1 MVNYLYVLRLN
12 HFSHVHLF
20 TIPWTEAH
28 EASLSMEFST
38 QEYWCGLLCSPP
50 WDVPNR
56 GIEPVSP
63 ASPALQVDSLLLA
76 MEQAQAPANG
86 TVLARVKNLVHG
98 SELGTQWPWSSETG
112 RAAASES
119 PSFAMYLAGL

>member
-1 MVNYLYVLRLN
+1 MRLLCPWNSPRKNTGVGCYALHHGMFPTEGLNLCLLRLL
-12 HFSHVHLF
+12 HCRWIL
-20 TIPWTEAH
+20 
-28 EASLSMEFST
+28 
-38 QEYWCGLLCSPP
+38 YC
-50 WDVPNR
+50 
-56 GIEPVSP
+56 
-63 ASPALQVDSLLLA
+63 LA